1 MLGCPPSLI
10 SAVVTFD
17 PFEKISQKLTLNG
30 VPLRKGQSLRDRLRE
45 KGLLS
50 EFLKTHKIN
59 PGNKYFPNF
68 AAQVA
73 SEPMTNYMDVGGLT
87 VTDQVFGLAYT
98 EADFF
103 SEMQFDGILGL
114 AFPSLSEDGATPVFD
129 NMWSQG
135 LLSADLFSVY
145 LSPNGASGSVVIF
158 GGYESSYYTGTLN
171 WVPLSSETYWQ
182 ITLESISMNG
192 NVIACNGG
200 CQAIVDTGT
209 SLIAGLSPGISNIQS
224 AIGASQNS
232 YGEYVVNCNSIS
244 SLPDIIFTIN
254 GVQYPVPATAYINQ
268 NSCSSNFQDTT
279 GVWILGDVFI
289 RQYYVVFDRAANYIG
304 LATVA

>member
-1 MLGCPPSLI
+1 
-10 SAVVTFD
+10 
-17 PFEKISQKLTLNG
+17 
-30 VPLRKGQSLRDRLRE
+30 
-45 KGLLS
+45 
-50 EFLKTHKIN
+50 
-59 PGNKYFPNF
+59 
-68 AAQVA
+68 
-73 SEPMTNYMDVGGLT
+73 
-87 VTDQVFGLAYT
+87 
-98 EADFF
+98 
-103 SEMQFDGILGL
+103 
-114 AFPSLSEDGATPVFD
+114 
-129 NMWSQG
+129 
-135 LLSADLFSVY
+135 
-145 LSPNGASGSVVIF
+145 
-158 GGYESSYYTGTLN
+158 
-171 WVPLSSETYWQ
+171 
-182 ITLESISMNG
+182 MNG

-289 RQYYVVFDRAANYIG
+289 REYYVVFDRAANYIG